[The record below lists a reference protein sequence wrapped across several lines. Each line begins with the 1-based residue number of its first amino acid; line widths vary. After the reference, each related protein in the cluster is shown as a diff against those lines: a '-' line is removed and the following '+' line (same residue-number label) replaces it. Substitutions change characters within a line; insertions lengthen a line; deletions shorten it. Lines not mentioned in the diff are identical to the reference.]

1 MVANVE
7 TLVTVS
13 NRGYVKRL
21 PPDTYRAQRRGGR
34 GIRGMVLRDEDAPR
48 HMVIANAH
56 DNILF
61 FTDRGRVFQLKAHQI
76 PEADR
81 TAKGTPIINLMNIDT
96 RESITAVIGTAS
108 FGGDHYLA
116 MATKLGEIKK
126 VAIDEFSSVRSSG
139 LIAMD
144 LEEGDELGWVVNLS
158 RGAELIFVTE
168 HGQGARFAE
177 STVPAR
183 SRAAGGV
190 RSMRLAAGD
199 RVCAMDVV
207 TPNGQLL
214 LVTAGGHA
222 KRTPLSQ
229 FPATN
234 RGVGGVIAQK
244 INEKSGSIAT
254 ARVVRGD
261 EEVMVI
267 SAMGTVLRTPVSS
280 VSVQGRAA
288 QGVAFMNLRTGDR
301 IACVALLNGH
311 DQDDNGGS
319 PDSPDAPR
327 RGRRGARSAIAGGG
341 KATTRGGRGAGQA
354 PAGQNGNAGGEST
367 PQGRRPRSPRT

>member
-1 MVANVE
+1 
-7 TLVTVS
+7 
-13 NRGYVKRL
+13 
-21 PPDTYRAQRRGGR
+21 
-34 GIRGMVLRDEDAPR
+34 MVLRDEDAPR

-81 TAKGTPIINLMNIDT
+81 TAKGTPIINLINIET
-96 RESITAVIGTAS
+96 RESITAVISTAS
-108 FGGDHYLA
+108 FSGNHYLA
-116 MATKLGEIKK
+116 MATTLGEIKK

-144 LEEGDELGWVVNLS
+144 LEEGDELGWVVNLTQ
-158 RGAELIFVTE
+158 GAELIFVTE

-183 SRAAGGV
+183 SRTAGGV

-207 TPNGQLL
+207 VPNGQLL

-229 FPATN
+229 FPITN

-244 INEKSGSIAT
+244 INEKSGKIAT
-254 ARVVRGD
+254 ARVVRGH

-267 SAMGTVLRTPVSS
+267 SNMGTVLRTPVSS

-288 QGVAFMNLRTGDR
+288 QGVAFMNLRAGDR

-311 DQDDNGGS
+311 DQDDGGS

-327 RGRRGARSAIAGGG
+327 RGRRGARGTSPNAGSAP
-341 KATTRGGRGAGQA
+341 TRGARGAGRTPTAQSGDTPGGSA
-354 PAGQNGNAGGEST
+354 PR
-367 PQGRRPRSPRT
+367 GRRPRTPRA